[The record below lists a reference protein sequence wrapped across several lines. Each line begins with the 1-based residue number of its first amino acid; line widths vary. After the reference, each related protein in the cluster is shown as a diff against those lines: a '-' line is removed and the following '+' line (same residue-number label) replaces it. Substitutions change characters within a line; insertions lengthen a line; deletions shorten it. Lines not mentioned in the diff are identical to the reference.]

1 MKEAFLDLNNKFFSF
16 MGTIGDLMILNL
28 IFIICCLPII
38 TIGASISAMYS
49 VSMKLIKNEGY
60 LLRGFF
66 EAFKKNFKPATI
78 VWILFVLCGIVFI
91 IDIKCLSIFLDGQNK
106 LYFKVIFFIFGAVQ
120 YMIFC
125 YIFPMISKFDNTIIN
140 YIKNSFFMSIK
151 HILLTIVIIAVNM
164 LPLILYLFGGHYFSY
179 ILILYILFGFSF
191 TSYINSYIFE
201 RIFINYIHLT

>member
-1 MKEAFLDLNNKFFSF
+1 MREGFLNLNNKFFNF
-16 MGTIGDLMILNL
+16 MGIIGDLIILNL

-60 LLRGFF
+60 LVRGFF

-78 VWILFVLCGIVFI
+78 AWGLFILCGIVFI
-91 IDIKCLSIFLDGQNK
+91 IDMKYLNIFSYGQDR
-106 LYFKVIFFIFGAVQ
+106 LYFKIMFFIFGVIQ

-140 YIKNSFFMSIK
+140 YIKNSFLMSIK
-151 HILLTIVIIAVNM
+151 HILLTMVIITVNV
-164 LPLILYLFGGHYFSY
+164 LPLMLYLFGGYYFSY

-191 TSYINSYIFE
+191 TSYINSYIFDK
-201 RIFINYIHLT
+201 IFIIYI